1 MEMPSVISLN
11 SFNRMNA
18 YNDVFKKSQ
27 SDMKTFK
34 VGIEE
39 NINNNELL
47 KNDKE
52 LSDDLK
58 LLLGKNPNAGAGAV
72 QGTSSAQN
80 LFETFG
86 GALEKSIHSLNGTQ
100 VASEKAFETFA
111 TGGNIDVHQVMMASR
126 KAGLSMELA
135 MKMQNKIIQAYQ
147 EISHMQV

>member
-58 LLLGKNPNAGAGAV
+58 LLMGKDQNTGIGAV

-86 GALEKSIHSLNGTQ
+86 GALEKSINNLNVSQ
-100 VASEKAFETFA
+100 VTSERALETFA
-111 TGGNIDVHQVMMASR
+111 SGGNIDVHQVMMASR